1 MISNYEDSRLN
12 QLMKL
17 LNEADNPVE
26 RGTLLSELQVKID
39 GLISAMLRN
48 ANESFDN
55 QMRAEALE
63 KVLEWVKFAYKSD
76 VRDGQDNH
84 YKALETFIMIET
96 DEDYA

>member
-12 QLMKL
+12 QLMRL
-17 LNEADNPVE
+17 LHEADNPVE
-26 RGTLLSELQVKID
+26 RETLLNELQVKID

-84 YKALETFIMIET
+84 YRAMETFVMIES
-96 DEDYA
+96 DEEYT